1 MGWWARRETLF
12 SQCVRSHI
20 TERRPHMQ
28 AYLDNSATTRCFDNV
43 RESMS
48 DTMDRIYG
56 NPSSMHMVGIEA
68 ENQVKEAKK
77 IIADILKVTDK
88 EIYFTSGGTE
98 SDNLAL
104 IGCAMANRRAGMH
117 LITSRIEHPAILET
131 MKYLEE
137 QEFQI
142 TYLDTDPYGRIK
154 LDQLADAVTK
164 ETILVS
170 IMHVNNEIG
179 SLQPLEKIAKLI
191 HEKNPKTLFHVDGV
205 QGFGKYRVY
214 PKRIGVDL
222 YSVSGHKIHGPKG
235 MGILYIN
242 DKVKIH
248 PIIFGGGQQK
258 GIRSGTENVS
268 GIVGIGRAVQEIY
281 TDFDMKIDRLYE
293 QKKSFI
299 NELLKLEDV
308 TVNGIEV
315 LKGTGD
321 TEMMVTDETVH
332 ETAPHIVSASF
343 RGIRSEVLLHALED
357 KGIYVSAG
365 SACASNKPAI
375 SETLK
380 AIGVEKELLDATIR
394 FSFSVETTT
403 EELDYTIQTLQEL
416 LPTLRRY
423 TRH

>member
-1 MGWWARRETLF
+1 
-12 SQCVRSHI
+12 
-20 TERRPHMQ
+20 MQ
-28 AYLDNSATTRCFDNV
+28 AYLDNSATTRCFDTV
-43 RESMS
+43 REAMS
-48 DTMDRIYG
+48 VTMDKVYG

-68 ENQVKEAKK
+68 ENKVKEAKK
-77 IIADILKVTDK
+77 IIAETMKVTEQ

-117 LITSRIEHPAILET
+117 LITSWIEHPAILET

-137 QEFQI
+137 QGFTV
-142 TYLDTDPYGRIK
+142 TYLDTDAYGRIRPE
-154 LDQLADAVTK
+154 QLAEAMTD

-179 SLQPLEKIAKLI
+179 SLQPLEEISKLI
-191 HEKNPKTLFHVDGV
+191 HARNPKTLFHVDGV

-214 PKRIGVDL
+214 PKRMGIDL

-235 MGILYIN
+235 MGILYVN
-242 DKVKIH
+242 SKVKIH

-258 GIRSGTENVS
+258 GIRSGTENVP
-268 GIVGIGRAVQEIY
+268 GIVGIGKATQEIY
-281 TDFDMKIDRLYE
+281 TDFELKMDRLYG
-293 QKKSFI
+293 QKLFFVT
-299 NELLKLEDV
+299 ELLKLEGV
-308 TVNGIEV
+308 EVNGMEV
-315 LKGTGD
+315 TEEKNGTGL
-321 TEMMVTDETVH
+321 TVTKEAVQA
-332 ETAPHIVSASF
+332 TAPHIISASF
-343 RGIRSEVLLHALED
+343 QGIRSEVLLHSLED

-380 AIGVEKELLDATIR
+380 AIGVRKELLDATIR
-394 FSFSVETTT
+394 FSLSVETTT
-403 EELDYTIQTLQEL
+403 EELEYTIEALREL
-416 LPTLRRY
+416 LPVLRKY

>member
-281 TDFDMKIDRLYE
+281 TDFYMKIDRLYE